1 MFWNIKK
8 RLDILFLLLLVLIMK
23 VWVKFFEINL
33 LLFDFEVKFF
43 IDVILYYFIVIK
55 FFLLIFISLRG
66 FFLINI

>member
-1 MFWNIKK
+1 MFWNIKN

>member
-1 MFWNIKK
+1 
-8 RLDILFLLLLVLIMK
+8 MK

-55 FFLLIFISLRG
+55 FFLLVFISLRG

>member
-23 VWVKFFEINL
+23 VWVKFYEINL

-66 FFLINI
+66 IF